1 MSSDSDFSDID
12 ITNEDINKQKNSDP
26 FEQDVEVSNDMSLKN
41 KILDLLFWLYFKFT
55 DLKFYIEL
63 YSVEHKN
70 TVECIKIIIFLNN
83 LNLISIDYMYFKI
96 YKLWKI
102 N

>member
-1 MSSDSDFSDID
+1 MSSDSDFSDIN
-12 ITNEDINKQKNSDP
+12 ITNEDINQQKNSDP
-26 FEQDVEVSNDMSLKN
+26 FEQDVEVSNDTSLKN

-70 TVECIKIIIFLNN
+70 TVECIKIIIFLIV
-83 LNLISIDYMYFKI
+83 LIIFLIIFIHFD
-96 YKLWKI
+96 
-102 N
+102 

>member
-26 FEQDVEVSNDMSLKN
+26 FEQNVEVSNDMSLKN

-70 TVECIKIIIFLNN
+70 TIECIKIIIFLIV
-83 LNLISIDYMYFKI
+83 LIIFLIIFIHFD
-96 YKLWKI
+96 
-102 N
+102 

>member
-12 ITNEDINKQKNSDP
+12 ITNEDINKQKNFDP
-26 FEQDVEVSNDMSLKN
+26 FEQNVEVSNDMSLKN

-70 TVECIKIIIFLNN
+70 TVECIKIIIFMIV
-83 LNLISIDYMYFKI
+83 LIIFLIIFIHFD
-96 YKLWKI
+96 
-102 N
+102 

>member
-26 FEQDVEVSNDMSLKN
+26 FEQNVEVSNDMSLKN

-70 TVECIKIIIFLNN
+70 TVECIKIIIFLIV
-83 LNLISIDYMYFKI
+83 LIIFLI
-96 YKLWKI
+96 I
-102 N
+102 FIHFN

>member
-26 FEQDVEVSNDMSLKN
+26 FEQDVEVSNDTSLKN

-70 TVECIKIIIFLNN
+70 TVECIKIIIFLIV
-83 LNLISIDYMYFKI
+83 LIVFLIIFIHFD
-96 YKLWKI
+96 
-102 N
+102 

>member
-26 FEQDVEVSNDMSLKN
+26 FEQNVEVSNDMSLKN

-70 TVECIKIIIFLNN
+70 TVECIKIIIFMIV
-83 LNLISIDYMYFKI
+83 LIIFLIIFIHFD
-96 YKLWKI
+96 
-102 N
+102 

>member
-26 FEQDVEVSNDMSLKN
+26 FEQNVEVSNDMSLKN

-70 TVECIKIIIFLNN
+70 TVECIKIIIFMIV
-83 LNLISIDYMYFKI
+83 LIIFLI
-96 YKLWKI
+96 I
-102 N
+102 FIHFN

>member
-12 ITNEDINKQKNSDP
+12 ITNEDINKQKNFDP
-26 FEQDVEVSNDMSLKN
+26 FEQNVEVSNDTSLKN

-70 TVECIKIIIFLNN
+70 TVECIKIIIFMIV
-83 LNLISIDYMYFKI
+83 LIMFLIIFIHFD
-96 YKLWKI
+96 
-102 N
+102 

>member
-12 ITNEDINKQKNSDP
+12 ITNEDINKQKNFDP
-26 FEQDVEVSNDMSLKN
+26 FEQNVEVSNDTSLKN

-63 YSVEHKN
+63 YSVEHKSV
-70 TVECIKIIIFLNN
+70 VECIKIIIFMIV
-83 LNLISIDYMYFKI
+83 LIIFLIIFIHFD
-96 YKLWKI
+96 
-102 N
+102 

>member
-26 FEQDVEVSNDMSLKN
+26 FEQNVEVSNDTSLKN

-70 TVECIKIIIFLNN
+70 TVECIKIIIFLIV
-83 LNLISIDYMYFKI
+83 LIIFLIIFVYFD
-96 YKLWKI
+96 
-102 N
+102 

>member
-26 FEQDVEVSNDMSLKN
+26 FEQDVEVSNDTSLKN

-70 TVECIKIIIFLNN
+70 TVECIKIIIFLIV
-83 LNLISIDYMYFKI
+83 LIIFLI
-96 YKLWKI
+96 I
-102 N
+102 FIHFN

>member
-26 FEQDVEVSNDMSLKN
+26 FEQNVEVSNDMSLKN

-70 TVECIKIIIFLNN
+70 TVECIKIIIFMIV
-83 LNLISIDYMYFKI
+83 LIIFLIIFVYFD
-96 YKLWKI
+96 
-102 N
+102 

>member
-12 ITNEDINKQKNSDP
+12 ITNEDINQQKNSDP
-26 FEQDVEVSNDMSLKN
+26 FEQNVDVSNDTSLKN

-63 YSVEHKN
+63 YSVEHKSV
-70 TVECIKIIIFLNN
+70 VECIKIIIFLIV
-83 LNLISIDYMYFKI
+83 LIIFLIIFIYFD
-96 YKLWKI
+96 
-102 N
+102 

>member
-70 TVECIKIIIFLNN
+70 TVECIKIIIFLIV
-83 LNLISIDYMYFKI
+83 LIVFLIIFIHFD
-96 YKLWKI
+96 
-102 N
+102 

>member
-12 ITNEDINKQKNSDP
+12 ITNEDINKQKNFDP
-26 FEQDVEVSNDMSLKN
+26 FEQNVEVSNDMSLKN

-70 TVECIKIIIFLNN
+70 TVECIKIIIFMVV
-83 LNLISIDYMYFKI
+83 LIIFLIIFIHFD
-96 YKLWKI
+96 
-102 N
+102 

>member
-26 FEQDVEVSNDMSLKN
+26 FEQNVEVSNDTSLKN

-70 TVECIKIIIFLNN
+70 TVECIKIIIFMIV
-83 LNLISIDYMYFKI
+83 LIIFLI
-96 YKLWKI
+96 I
-102 N
+102 FIHFN

>member
-26 FEQDVEVSNDMSLKN
+26 FEQNVEVSNDMSLKN

-70 TVECIKIIIFLNN
+70 TVECIKIIIFLIV
-83 LNLISIDYMYFKI
+83 LIIFLIIFIHFD
-96 YKLWKI
+96 
-102 N
+102 

>member
-26 FEQDVEVSNDMSLKN
+26 FEQDVEVSNDTSLKN

-70 TVECIKIIIFLNN
+70 TVECIKIIIFLIV
-83 LNLISIDYMYFKI
+83 LIIFLIIFIYFD
-96 YKLWKI
+96 
-102 N
+102 

>member
-26 FEQDVEVSNDMSLKN
+26 FEQNVEVSNDTSLKN

-70 TVECIKIIIFLNN
+70 TVECIKIIIFLIV
-83 LNLISIDYMYFKI
+83 LIIFLIIFIHFD
-96 YKLWKI
+96 
-102 N
+102 

>member
-26 FEQDVEVSNDMSLKN
+26 FEQNVEVSNDTSLKN

-63 YSVEHKN
+63 YTVEHKN
-70 TVECIKIIIFLNN
+70 TVECIKIIIFMIV
-83 LNLISIDYMYFKI
+83 LIIFLI
-96 YKLWKI
+96 I
-102 N
+102 FIHFN

>member
-26 FEQDVEVSNDMSLKN
+26 FEQNVEVSNDTSLKN

-70 TVECIKIIIFLNN
+70 TVECIKIIIFMIV
-83 LNLISIDYMYFKI
+83 LIIFLIIFIHFD
-96 YKLWKI
+96 
-102 N
+102 